1 MSDFLH
7 MVTEAFKG
15 LLSRGSLSAESSS
28 YDAQAF
34 GNAVVVF
41 AGRNLRVRVVR
52 DRGETLAEAAS
63 SLDPD
68 NWFPLQRVVRAV
80 GVASAPAEGL
90 LAPEQAAAIV
100 EQHLTDLETGLG
112 SGQFQRTKT
121 ALADM
126 ERFAL
131 KRIVDRAKGGAK

>member
-1 MSDFLH
+1 MSDFLQT
-7 MVTEAFKG
+7 VTEAFKG
-15 LLSRGSLSAESSS
+15 LIERQLLKVESSS

-34 GNAVVVF
+34 GNALVTL
-41 AGRNLRVRVVR
+41 AGRDLRVRVVR

-63 SLDPD
+63 RLEPE

-80 GVASAPAEGL
+80 GVRSPPAEGL

-112 SGQFQRTKT
+112 SAQFQRTKT
-121 ALADM
+121 TLADT

-131 KRIVDRAKGGAK
+131 KRIVDRAKGGSK